1 MSVAP
6 ITIKTKEEI
15 EILREGGKILAR
27 ILNELKEKAVPGVD
41 TNALNDVAN
50 ELCKKYGAT
59 PTFLNY
65 LPHGAPRPYPASLC
79 VSINDEVVHGIPNE
93 KPRIL
98 KEGDVVSL
106 DMGIKYKNLITDSAI
121 TVGVGK
127 IDAQAQRLLKINEQA
142 LYAGI
147 DAAVVGAHTGDI
159 GDAVEKIVKPAGFSL
174 PVELGGHGVG
184 YEVHEDPFIAN
195 FGKKGQGPVLKPGM
209 VICIEPMVNEGKAK
223 IIFEDD
229 GYTVRTADGKRSSHF
244 EHTVAITESGPEILT
259 KLD

>member
-1 MSVAP
+1 MK
-6 ITIKTKEEI
+6 TINVKTTEEI
-15 EILREGGKILAR
+15 EILKEGGIILAR
-27 ILNELKEKAVPGVD
+27 ILDGLKAMVAPGVS
-41 TNALNDVAN
+41 TTELNDLAN
-50 ELCKKYGAT
+50 ELCKKYDAT

-65 LPHGAPRPYPASLC
+65 KPYGAPRPYPASLC

-93 KPRIL
+93 KDRIL

-106 DMGIKYKNLITDSAI
+106 DMGVKYKNLITDSAV
-121 TVGVGK
+121 TVGVGS
-127 IDAQAQRLLKINEQA
+127 IDAKAEKLLKITKQA

-147 DAAVVGAHTGDI
+147 DAAKVGAHTGDI
-159 GDAVEKIVKPAGFSL
+159 GDAVEKIVKPAGLSL

-209 VICIEPMVNEGKAK
+209 VICIEPMVNEGTAR

-229 GYTVRTADGKRSSHF
+229 GYTVRTADGKRSAHF
-244 EHTVAITESGPEILT
+244 EHTIAITESGPVILT
-259 KLD
+259 TLD